1 MKIDNLKKFLIT
13 NYHNISP
20 EIINNVIEIELYNNK
35 KMKLNFENRFIKYFP
50 PPKDITIIEIMPYD
64 EIYNDIEFLN
74 YDLNYINGYE
84 IYQNVD
90 VFIIGFPLGKNASCS
105 SGRINEIDEFEFFH
119 SISTEKGSSGSPVIL
134 LNENINLIQVIGIH
148 KSYDTYKKLNC
159 GTFIGEI
166 VNIRYNSELN
176 NENNINKKIKN
187 DLNIKEPIKNKA
199 NTIANKKDD
208 FNKKDSNDKKYVN
221 NNNINKGE
229 RKDNIDI
236 MYKTSHSK
244 KIKPNPNPEDLDK
257 KNIYKEDLYNSS
269 TVTSNK
275 RSKYDETEKKRTE
288 EEEAE
293 EQFLYRFQYNQGDKD
308 LEPYFAPRVKK
319 IGGNIKRP
327 ELYDFRGALGKALR
341 NNILS
346 CTGIKL
352 YSALLEDDW
361 KMREAAVTA
370 FIEFIENPLPT
381 K

>member
-1 MKIDNLKKFLIT
+1 
-13 NYHNISP
+13 
-20 EIINNVIEIELYNNK
+20 
-35 KMKLNFENRFIKYFP
+35 MKLNFENRFINYFP
-50 PPKDITIIEIMPYD
+50 SPKDITIIEIMPND
-64 EIYNDIEFLN
+64 GIYNDIEFLN

-90 VFIIGFPLGKNASCS
+90 VFIIGFPLGKKASCS

-119 SISTEKGSSGSPVIL
+119 SISTENGSSGSPVIL

-148 KSYDTYKKLNC
+148 KSFDTFKKLNC

-166 VNIRYNSELN
+166 ANIRYNSKSD

-187 DLNIKEPIKNKA
+187 QLNIKEPTKNKV
-199 NTIANKKDD
+199 NTIDNKKDD
-208 FNKKDSNDKKYVN
+208 YNKNDIIDKKYVN
-221 NNNINKGE
+221 SDNINKDE
-229 RKDNIDI
+229 RKDNINI

-244 KIKPNPNPEDLDK
+244 KIRPNPEDLDE

-269 TVTSNK
+269 EVNSKN
-275 RSKYDETEKKRTE
+275 RSKYDETEKKKTKE
-288 EEEAE
+288 EEME
-293 EQFLYRFQYNQGDKD
+293 EQFLYKFQYNQGDKD
-308 LEPYFAPRVKK
+308 LEPYFVPRVKK
-319 IGGNIKRP
+319 IGGNIKLP
-327 ELYDFRGALGKALR
+327 ELNDLRGALR
-341 NNILS
+341 NDILP

-352 YSALLEDDW
+352 YSALLGDDW